1 LAIDI
6 VTSGTSHQRPRTA
19 RPTGRRSQA
28 VFAALQKDIL
38 LGTLRPH
45 DVLLEL
51 DLAHRFDCSQS
62 TVREALLRLQEDGLV
77 IRMSQRGTVVAD
89 CNGEDAREL
98 LRIRHDIECR
108 GVMRAMAGY
117 DSGLRDALCAELDAM
132 REAAAAADE
141 FGLSVHD
148 RTFHLTLFHAAA
160 LPAVQPILSRCL
172 LHNHR
177 YKIANSEP
185 NRALDET
192 AERHMAIIEA
202 LDGGDA
208 ETARAALSHHI
219 ATIVDFG
226 PSIIKGEAER

>member
-1 LAIDI
+1 MATDA
-6 VTSGTSHQRPRTA
+6 VTPSHNWPRGA

-28 VFAALQKDIL
+28 VFATLQKDIL
-38 LGTLRPH
+38 LGSLRPR
-45 DVLLEL
+45 DILLEL

-89 CNGEDAREL
+89 CNGDDAREL

-108 GVMRAMAGY
+108 GVMRAMERF
-117 DSGLRDALCAELDAM
+117 DDGLKDALVAELEAM
-132 REAAAAADE
+132 RAAAAAKDE
-141 FGLSVHD
+141 FGLSIHD
-148 RTFHLTLFHAAA
+148 RAFHLTLFSAAA

-192 AERHMAIIEA
+192 AERHLVIIEA
-202 LDGGDA
+202 LSSGDA
-208 ETARAALSHHI
+208 QAARTALSHHI

-226 PSIIKGEAER
+226 PSIFHGEAER